1 MKAVSFTCDDEQNIK
16 TMTATQ
22 SSHLDKYYNKVKY
35 DKTFENV
42 EKHINSIDNYEG
54 RCITVPETDYTEKKL
69 SEKAEELNR
78 TISANI
84 ISSLNNYSSRKIEK
98 LNYLPNL
105 KRKLICNSNSNKLS
119 FTTSKTIDDDDDIQM
134 ISATSTKKITNIAAR
149 LAEMEQTQRTN
160 TPQSFDSTFSKI
172 NENFNDITKKKN
184 LSDPPSTKLPYTTI
198 LLNLGNLVRDLVYLY
213 KIYRNSNNTGR
224 DEIKTLLRDIKAK
237 VGTIMNDSSLL
248 PYQALAARAIW
259 EIGKQNRPS
268 SSSNSTI
275 SN

>member
-1 MKAVSFTCDDEQNIK
+1 
-16 TMTATQ
+16 
-22 SSHLDKYYNKVKY
+22 
-35 DKTFENV
+35 
-42 EKHINSIDNYEG
+42 
-54 RCITVPETDYTEKKL
+54 
-69 SEKAEELNR
+69 
-78 TISANI
+78 
-84 ISSLNNYSSRKIEK
+84 
-98 LNYLPNL
+98 
-105 KRKLICNSNSNKLS
+105 
-119 FTTSKTIDDDDDIQM
+119 M
-134 ISATSTKKITNIAAR
+134 ISATSTKKITNISAR
-149 LAEMEQTQRTN
+149 LAEMERTQRTN

-224 DEIKTLLRDIKAK
+224 DENVDSDEIKTLLRDIKAK
-237 VGTIMNDSSLL
+237 VGAIMNDSSLL